1 MPDCSGT
8 SHRFWFEQ
16 RELPGIIRKSG
27 ADVVISAGNFAIRQC
42 PVPQILLSGNSLYTS
57 EHFYRDV
64 RDRREYG
71 IWLDTR
77 LKGIFAKKS
86 LHWADC
92 TVAPSR
98 AFADELQKWT
108 DKPVL
113 AIHHGFDRVTFF
125 QDQSALPSGV
135 QGKLQWSESAVRL
148 LFVSHYNY
156 YRNFETLLR
165 AIPLLRNKLEG
176 RPLRLFLTCKLQK
189 GENPGP
195 YKPNVAAKLIEQLQI
210 RDEVVELGAIP
221 YSLLHHVYRSC
232 DIYVTPAYTET
243 FAHPLVEAMAS
254 ELPIVASDLAVHREV
269 CEDAA
274 VYFPRFSPESL
285 ADAVAQVTLTS
296 DLAQKLSANGRQRS
310 EQFSWRHHVLQLL
323 KLASALSGTEWRVG
337 AAA

>member
-1 MPDCSGT
+1 
-8 SHRFWFEQ
+8 
-16 RELPGIIRKSG
+16 
-27 ADVVISAGNFAIRQC
+27 
-42 PVPQILLSGNSLYTS
+42 
-57 EHFYRDV
+57 
-64 RDRREYG
+64 
-71 IWLDTR
+71 
-77 LKGIFAKKS
+77 
-86 LHWADC
+86 
-92 TVAPSR
+92 
-98 AFADELQKWT
+98 
-108 DKPVL
+108 
-113 AIHHGFDRVTFF
+113 
-125 QDQSALPSGV
+125 
-135 QGKLQWSESAVRL
+135 
-148 LFVSHYNY
+148 
-156 YRNFETLLR
+156 
-165 AIPLLRNKLEG
+165 
-176 RPLRLFLTCKLQK
+176 LFLTCKLQK

-254 ELPIVASDLAVHREV
+254 ERPIVASDLAVHREV

-323 KLASALSGTEWRVG
+323 QLASALSGTEWRVG